1 MKFVFLGGQGS
12 GKSTQAKLLADY
24 LNLPLVEM
32 GQIFREKSQDNDEEG
47 QAIRDRLAAGEL
59 VPDNIA
65 VSTLQKKISNAD
77 FKEGYILDGYPRNA
91 AQLEG
96 LEPDIDKVFFVKV
109 SDEEAIKRLSLRA
122 RADDSKEALRRR
134 LQIYHE
140 QTEPLL
146 EKFNEEG
153 KLITI
158 EGERTIEEI
167 HNDIRE
173 RVTNYEKQLDQK

>member
-1 MKFVFLGGQGS
+1 MKFIFLGGQGS

-32 GQIFREKSQDNDEEG
+32 GQIFREKSQDQDEEG
-47 QAIRDRLAAGEL
+47 LAIRERLSAGEL

-65 VSTLQKKISNAD
+65 VKAL
-77 FKEGYILDGYPRNA
+77 KEKLNNSEFRNGYILDGYPRNA
-91 AQLEG
+91 AQLAG
-96 LEPDIDKVFFVKV
+96 LQKDIDKVFFVKV

-122 RADDSKEALRRR
+122 RSDDTKEALERR

-146 EKFNEEG
+146 EQFEKDG
-153 KLITI
+153 KLVTI
-158 EGERTIEEI
+158 NGEREIEEI
-167 HNDIRE
+167 HKDIKE
-173 RVTNYEKQLDQK
+173 RVANYEKQLDQN